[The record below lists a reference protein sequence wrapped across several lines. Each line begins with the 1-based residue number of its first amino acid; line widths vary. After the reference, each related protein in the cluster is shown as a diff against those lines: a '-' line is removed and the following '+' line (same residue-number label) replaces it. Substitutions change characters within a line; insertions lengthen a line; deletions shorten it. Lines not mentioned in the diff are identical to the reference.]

1 MNPDVEAASII
12 AAVAVLALS
21 SPLAYTLGYRF
32 AYKVMVW
39 ASMVLLAF
47 FVTLYAT
54 QAYGGYPVNLLNNCI
69 VIDAFTIT
77 VSIAILASLAITLY
91 TISFGSMK
99 SESRYVIE
107 SLAPIAGLS
116 GILIAASNNVL
127 MMLASWI
134 LASTVSYAI
143 VGLPRDRVSVESAFK
158 YGIMGGVA
166 SAFLVVW
173 LGAHVSASNTIV
185 LSRYTYPL
193 GIAALALL
201 LVALGFKTGVFPFH
215 WWLPDVYGLSNGYS
229 IAIIAGPVK
238 AGVIAFIARALFNIA
253 PGLGVRA
260 AYLIA
265 VLSIATM
272 TYGNIAAFTTRDL
285 QRMMAYS
292 SIAHVGYMLAPLAVI
307 PLYHAPYELA
317 VSAVALQLIAYSVS
331 KSAIYSFL
339 GGCRVYGDTSL
350 KSIARLTNTVARVS
364 VAILL
369 LSLLG
374 LPPLLGFWGK
384 LYMFEASVP
393 IPWLLVACLVNS
405 GLSSI
410 YYVIAI
416 RELHG
421 ESRLNVDLRREYIA
435 LCIAAAIII
444 ALGLGLAQPILSH
457 SWVSTLKIH

>member
-1 MNPDVEAASII
+1 MDPSIKAASII
-12 AAVAVLALS
+12 TAAAVLALS
-21 SPLAYTLGYRF
+21 SPLAYTLGYR
-32 AYKVMVW
+32 AAHKVMVW
-39 ASMVLLAF
+39 ASMLILAF
-47 FVTLYAT
+47 FVSIYAVK
-54 QAYGGYPVNLLNNCI
+54 AYRGYPANLFNNCI
-69 VIDAFTIT
+69 VIDAFTVT
-77 VSIAILASLAITLY
+77 VSIAILVSLAITLY
-91 TISFGSMK
+91 TLSFGSMK
-99 SESRYVIE
+99 SGSRYVIE
-107 SLAPIAGLS
+107 SLAPMAGLS
-116 GILIAASNNVL
+116 GILIAASNNIL

-143 VGLPRDRVSVESAFK
+143 VGLPRDKVSVESAFK

-166 SAFLVVW
+166 SAFLIVW
-173 LGAHVSASNTIV
+173 FGAHVSASNTIL
-185 LSRYTYPL
+185 LSKYTYPL

-238 AGVIAFIARALFNIA
+238 AGVIAFIARALFNVA
-253 PGLGVRA
+253 PGLGVKA

-265 VLSIATM
+265 ALSIATM

-317 VSAVALQLIAYSVS
+317 VSAIALQLIAYSVS
-331 KSAIYSFL
+331 KSALYSFL

-350 KSIARLTNTVARVS
+350 KSVARLTNTAARVS
-364 VAILL
+364 IAVLL

-384 LYMFEASVP
+384 LYMFEAAVP
-393 IPWLLVACLVNS
+393 IPWLLAACIVNS

-416 RELHG
+416 REMHG
-421 ESRLNVDLRREYIA
+421 ESGLRVNLKIEYIA
-435 LCIAAAIII
+435 LYTAAAVII
-444 ALGLGLAQPILSH
+444 ALGLGLAHPILSH